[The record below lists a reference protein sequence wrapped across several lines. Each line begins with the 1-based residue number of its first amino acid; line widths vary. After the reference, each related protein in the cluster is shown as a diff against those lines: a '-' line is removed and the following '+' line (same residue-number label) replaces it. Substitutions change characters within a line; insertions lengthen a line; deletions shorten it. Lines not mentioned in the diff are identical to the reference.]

1 MPLYAQGGVTGGLG
15 SIAVDVPQG
24 RTAYLLREDLDD
36 VLGRNAHQAPT
47 YKLVVT
53 IDERR
58 FARGLRVDNVA
69 NRYELQLKVGYQLI
83 NIETGSVL
91 TTGAVPVAVTYDS
104 ADAPYGGITA
114 QQDGQKR
121 AASEAAQQIRIDL
134 ARYFADQSA
143 P

>member
-1 MPLYAQGGVTGGLG
+1 MTGGLG
-15 SIAVDVPQG
+15 AIAIDVPQG

-36 VLGRNAHQAPT
+36 ALGRDARQAAV

-53 IDERR
+53 VDERR

-69 NRYELQLKVGYQLI
+69 NRYELQLKVGYQLV
-83 NIETGSVL
+83 NIKTGSVL